1 MGIISRFKDIMSAN
15 FNALLDKCEDPEKM
29 IDQYLRNLESDLGKV
44 KSETAAIIAD
54 EKAAKRKLDACDEE
68 IAKMDKYARKAVA
81 AGNDGEARQFLGR
94 KAELTQEREALDKN
108 YNICLE
114 NSAKMREM
122 TQKLESDI
130 QELKGKQA
138 TLKAKLTV
146 AETKKKMNSVGESGK
161 GAASTINA
169 FNRMEDKVNRMMDEA
184 DAMAELNESPS
195 DSIDALTEKYE
206 GGEADADIDDELAA
220 LKAEMGM

>member
-1 MGIISRFKDIMSAN
+1 
-15 FNALLDKCEDPEKM
+15 
-29 IDQYLRNLESDLGKV
+29 
-44 KSETAAIIAD
+44 
-54 EKAAKRKLDACDEE
+54 
-68 IAKMDKYARKAVA
+68 
-81 AGNDGEARQFLGR
+81 
-94 KAELTQEREALDKN
+94 
-108 YNICLE
+108 
-114 NSAKMREM
+114 MREM
-122 TQKLESDI
+122 TKKLESDI

-184 DAMAELNESPS
+184 DAMEELNESPS